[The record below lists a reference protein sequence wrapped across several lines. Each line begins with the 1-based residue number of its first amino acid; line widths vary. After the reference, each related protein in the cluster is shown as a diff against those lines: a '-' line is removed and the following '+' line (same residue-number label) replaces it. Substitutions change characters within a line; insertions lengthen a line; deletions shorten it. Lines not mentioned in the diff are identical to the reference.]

1 MVVSGLLSSTIT
13 TNQTMMQD
21 KNIYLLA
28 LEAEQQ
34 GDWAKAHGMVENM
47 VTAEAARVHAYL
59 HRVQGDE
66 CDAQYWYNR
75 AVQPICITSLD
86 AEWKVLYAEFEGL
99 DRD

>member
-1 MVVSGLLSSTIT
+1 M
-13 TNQTMMQD
+13 
-21 KNIYLLA
+21 
-28 LEAEQQ
+28 
-34 GDWAKAHGMVENM
+34 
-47 VTAEAARVHAYL
+47 HAYL

-86 AEWKVLYAEFEGL
+86 AEWKVLYAEFEEL